1 MGETNNSSSAAELNE
16 GISVYS
22 EMMEIFPSA
31 LFILDKET
39 KILELNS
46 IGASLTGWGKEQ
58 LINTRFSELL
68 DDEEKETINRI
79 VEKSF
84 VTKDSQVADLKIRK
98 RDKNYIYTLA
108 VAKSVS
114 FAENKNTVCSVSLV
128 DITLQKM
135 KDEVLRG
142 NEARFENMANTAPVM
157 IWISDV
163 EGLFS
168 FVNKVW
174 LNFSGKD
181 LGEQL
186 GMNWIK
192 NVHPD
197 DLEKFLEKYQ
207 KAINNRNPFS
217 IEFRMLGKHNEY
229 EWMMI
234 NGVPRFSREH
244 IFIGFIGSC
253 TSIKYQKDYEEKIRK
268 INTELIEINS
278 TKDKF
283 FSIISHDLRSPLS
296 GLMGILDIL
305 SSSYDTLEEDEKLE
319 IITEAA
325 STSKSTYSLVENLLE
340 WSRIQTGKMSFEP
353 EEIRL
358 LTLMHNVEKLYH
370 QNLKNKQINFVI
382 NVHPALTVFA
392 DMKMTETVFRNL
404 LSNAIKFTKPGGT
417 IAAMTETQENMV
429 IIKIID
435 NGVGIDEN
443 DLEKLFKMDVNHST
457 KGTEKESGTGLGLFI
472 CKDLIEKQNGKI
484 WVESKKEKGSTF
496 FVSLPAN
503 K

>member
-1 MGETNNSSSAAELNE
+1 MSDINKSVPISELNE
-16 GISVYS
+16 NVSVFS
-22 EMMEIFPSA
+22 EVIELFPSA
-31 LFILDKET
+31 LFLLDKDA
-39 KILELNS
+39 KILELNNF
-46 IGASLTGWGKEQ
+46 GTKLTGWNKEE
-58 LINTRFSELL
+58 LVNTDFCELL
-68 DDEEKETINRI
+68 DGGEKEMIQRMI
-79 VEKSF
+79 QKSF
-84 VTKDSQVADLKIRK
+84 GVKEPQVADIKIKK
-98 RDKNYIYTLA
+98 RDKNFFYSLA
-108 VAKSVS
+108 VIKSGS
-114 FAENKNTVCSVSLV
+114 HPELKNQFCSIALV

-168 FVNKVW
+168 FVNKIW
-174 LNFSGKD
+174 LDFSGKE

-186 GMNWIK
+186 GMNWLK
-192 NVHPD
+192 NVHSED
-197 DLEKFLEKYQ
+197 IEKFLEKYQ
-207 KAINNRNPFS
+207 KAINNRQSFS
-217 IEFRMLGKHNEY
+217 IEFRMLSKRNEY

-234 NGVPRFSREH
+234 NGTPRLSREN

-253 TSIKYQKDYEEKIRK
+253 TSIKSQKDYEEKIKR
-268 INTELIEINS
+268 INTELMEINA

-358 LTLMHNVEKLYH
+358 LPLMHNVEKLYH

-392 DMKMTETVFRNL
+392 DMKMTETVMRNL

-417 IAAMTETQENMV
+417 IAAMTESKDNSV

-435 NGVGIDEN
+435 NGVGMEEESLD
-443 DLEKLFKMDVNHST
+443 KLFKMDVGHTT
-457 KGTEKESGTGLGLFI
+457 KGTEKESGTGLGLII
-472 CKDLIEKQNGKI
+472 CKDLIEKQGGKI
-484 WVESKKEKGSTF
+484 WVESKKDKGSTF
-496 FVSLPAN
+496 FVLLPSN

>member
-1 MGETNNSSSAAELNE
+1 M
-16 GISVYS
+16 
-22 EMMEIFPSA
+22 
-31 LFILDKET
+31 KE
-39 KILELNS
+39 E
-46 IGASLTGWGKEQ
+46 A
-58 LINTRFSELL
+58 
-68 DDEEKETINRI
+68 
-79 VEKSF
+79 
-84 VTKDSQVADLKIRK
+84 
-98 RDKNYIYTLA
+98 
-108 VAKSVS
+108 
-114 FAENKNTVCSVSLV
+114 
-128 DITLQKM
+128 
-135 KDEVLRG
+135 LRG

-174 LNFSGKD
+174 LKYSGKE

-186 GMNWIK
+186 GMNWLRS
-192 NVHPD
+192 VHPED
-197 DLEKFLEKYQ
+197 IEKFLEKYQ
-207 KAINNRNPFS
+207 KAINNRQPFS
-217 IEFRMLGKHNEY
+217 IEFRMLGKHDEY

-234 NGVPRFSREH
+234 NGTPRFSREH

-253 TSIKYQKDYEEKIRK
+253 TSIKSQKDYEVKIKK
-268 INTELIEINS
+268 INSELMEINA

-340 WSRIQTGKMSFEP
+340 WSRIQTGKMSYEP

-358 LTLMHNVEKLYH
+358 LPLMHNIEKLYH

-382 NVHPALTVFA
+382 NIHPALSIVA
-392 DMKMTETVFRNL
+392 DMKMTETVLRNL
-404 LSNAIKFTKPGGT
+404 LSNAIKFTNTGGT
-417 IAAMTETQENMV
+417 IAAMTESKDNSV

-435 NGVGIDEN
+435 NGVGIEEEN
-443 DLEKLFKMDVNHST
+443 LDKLFKMDIGHTT
-457 KGTEKESGTGLGLFI
+457 KGTEKESGTGY
-472 CKDLIEKQNGKI
+472 NR
-484 WVESKKEKGSTF
+484 KKSG
-496 FVSLPAN
+496 
-503 K
+503 